1 MTKIEVTEELRQAVI
16 EAVAGALGGCAY
28 DCTRV
33 WSAWSYGT
41 MSQDDFSL
49 VAGDDSRLAEIDADG
64 EVLLYGLSN
73 NSSSFEPQDDYEAI
87 CGCTTTEYFNTVFN
101 EWEEL

>member
-1 MTKIEVTEELRQAVI
+1 MAKIEITEELRQAVI
-16 EAVAGALGGCAY
+16 DAVASALGDAY

-49 VAGDDSRLAEIDADG
+49 ITEDDSRLAEIADAAIGAMTANKQG
-64 EVLLYGLSN
+64 EG
-73 NSSSFEPQDDYEAI
+73 P
-87 CGCTTTEYFNTVFN
+87 TRR
-101 EWEEL
+101 

>member
-49 VAGDDSRLAEIDADG
+49 IAGDDSRLAEIADA
-64 EVLLYGLSN
+64 
-73 NSSSFEPQDDYEAI
+73 AI
-87 CGCTTTEYFNTVFN
+87 AAVTGQV
-101 EWEEL
+101 ELVE